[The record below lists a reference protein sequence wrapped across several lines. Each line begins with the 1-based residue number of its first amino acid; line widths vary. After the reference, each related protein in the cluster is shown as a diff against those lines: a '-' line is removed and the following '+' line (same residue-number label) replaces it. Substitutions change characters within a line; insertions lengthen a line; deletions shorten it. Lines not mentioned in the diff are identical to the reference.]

1 MHLVPPKILMA
12 SKDRV
17 NDKWQSRNQDDA
29 AAAAASAWG
38 QHAKKCACTLYIILS
53 TWTAWCSKTLSDLA
67 ITLVGVWRVRIEHFL
82 S

>member
-1 MHLVPPKILMA
+1 MPLVPPKSLMA

-29 AAAAASAWG
+29 AAASAWG
-38 QHAKKCACTLYIILS
+38 QHAKKCACILYIILS
-53 TWTAWCSKTLSDLA
+53 TRTAWCSKTLSDLA